1 MRLPLSFQKEA
12 NPAMEANTS
21 LYWQNKLK
29 QHRKC
34 KLVCVSLYIPHYGK
48 SPLCKPMHWKTIG
61 SLQFIEHLITSFLL
75 LLLPELAAKR
85 LLTEPR
91 PEQRI

>member
-1 MRLPLSFQKEA
+1 MCLPLSFQKEA
-12 NPAMEANTS
+12 NPVVEANTS

-29 QHRKC
+29 QHRKW
-34 KLVCVSLYIPHYGK
+34 KLVCVTLYIPRYGK
-48 SPLCKPMHWKTIG
+48 SPLCKPVHWKTIG
-61 SLQFIEHLITSFLL
+61 SLQFIERLITSFLL
-75 LLLPELAAKR
+75 ELAAKR